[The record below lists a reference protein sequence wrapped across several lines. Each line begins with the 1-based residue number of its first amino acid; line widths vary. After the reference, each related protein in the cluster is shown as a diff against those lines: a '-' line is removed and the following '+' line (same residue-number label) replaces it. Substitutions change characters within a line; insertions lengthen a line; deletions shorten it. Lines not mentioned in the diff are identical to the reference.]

1 MTDELTCGKG
11 LAASSA
17 LPAKIA
23 ELTTAVAEI
32 LERHM
37 KALDLSDENSR
48 RERALYDRLAREHR
62 DSAAA
67 LADTAERMAAARDLP
82 MGAHDMA
89 AMADPAMGAAFERF
103 VRLEEELLQLLQSRL
118 DEDRTLL
125 SAMRD
130 EGDWAS

>member
-1 MTDELTCGKG
+1 MTDEPTCGKG
-11 LAASSA
+11 LAANAA

-23 ELTTAVAEI
+23 ELTAAVAEI

-37 KALDLSDENSR
+37 KALDMSDENSR
-48 RERALYDRLAREHR
+48 REHALYDRLSREHR

-67 LADTAERMAAARDLP
+67 LADTAERMASARDLP

-89 AMADPAMGAAFERF
+89 VMADPAMSAAFERF

-118 DEDRTLL
+118 EEDRAMLAT
-125 SAMRD
+125 MRD

>member
-1 MTDELTCGKG
+1 MTDQPTCGKG
-11 LAASSA
+11 LAASAA

-37 KALDLSDENSR
+37 KALDLTDENSR
-48 RERALYDRLAREHR
+48 REHALYDRLAREHR
-62 DSAAA
+62 DAAAA
-67 LADTAERMAAARDLP
+67 LADTAGRMAAAHDLP

-89 AMADPAMGAAFERF
+89 AMADPAMATAFERF
-103 VRLEEELLQLLQSRL
+103 VRLEEELHQLLHSRL
-118 DEDRTLL
+118 EEDRTML
-125 SAMRD
+125 ATMRD

>member
-1 MTDELTCGKG
+1 MTDEPTCGKG
-11 LAASSA
+11 LAANAA

-23 ELTTAVAEI
+23 ELTAAVAEI
-32 LERHM
+32 FERHM
-37 KALDLSDENSR
+37 KALDMSDENSR
-48 RERALYDRLAREHR
+48 REHALYDRLSREHR

-67 LADTAERMAAARDLP
+67 LADTAERMASARDLP

-89 AMADPAMGAAFERF
+89 VMADPAMGAAFERF

-118 DEDRTLL
+118 EEDRAMLAT
-125 SAMRD
+125 MRD

>member
-1 MTDELTCGKG
+1 MDDQPTCGKG

-17 LPAKIA
+17 LPAKVA
-23 ELTTAVAEI
+23 ELTAAWAEV

-37 KALDLSDENSR
+37 SALDLSDENSR
-48 RERALYDRLAREHR
+48 REHALYDRLAREHR

-67 LADTAERMAAARDLP
+67 LADIAERMAAARDLP
-82 MGAHDMA
+82 MGGHDMA

-118 DEDRTLL
+118 EEDR
-125 SAMRD
+125 AMLAALRD

>member
-1 MTDELTCGKG
+1 MTDEPTCGKG
-11 LAASSA
+11 LAASAA

-23 ELTTAVAEI
+23 ELTAAVAEV

-37 KALDLSDENSR
+37 KALDLNDEHSR
-48 RERALYDRLAREHR
+48 REHALYDRLAREHR
-62 DSAAA
+62 DAAAA
-67 LADTAERMAAARDLP
+67 LAETAQRMTAARDLP

-103 VRLEEELLQLLQSRL
+103 VRLEDELLHLLQSRL
-118 DEDRTLL
+118 DEDRAMLAT
-125 SAMRD
+125 MRD